1 MKCMIHD
8 CIYTYIP
15 YIYLFISNNL
25 NIYIYTY
32 IHTYI
37 HITWFSILGD
47 FFVGYNFVARLQSL
61 TSKRWIRFHGWPDLS
76 LLLWL
81 CLKMDAPNSGGF
93 SSSHVSIIC
102 KGNVCGRTRW
112 QAFVGQSPAFQKSVL
127 SPRMEGIPRSW
138 EKQKKIGG
146 PQTVGEKQPGEDGF
160 TALPCV
166 QPQGQTRMRHGKT
179 NHSILEYPVSDKP
192 TSLLGVLDRLHVL
205 HVFFQK
211 CQILKRN
218 RIAIW
223 VCLKIGYLSLLKWPF
238 TISILNLYW

>member
-1 MKCMIHD
+1 M
-8 CIYTYIP
+8 
-15 YIYLFISNNL
+15 FAAE
-25 NIYIYTY
+25 
-32 IHTYI
+32 
-37 HITWFSILGD
+37 LGEKPLLD
-47 FFVGYNFVARLQSL
+47 KALRSKNQSYPPEW
-61 TSKRWIRFHGWPDLS
+61 REFHG
-76 LLLWL
+76 
-81 CLKMDAPNSGGF
+81 AE
-93 SSSHVSIIC
+93 
-102 KGNVCGRTRW
+102 
-112 QAFVGQSPAFQKSVL
+112 KS
-127 SPRMEGIPRSW
+127 
-138 EKQKKIGG
+138 KKKIGG